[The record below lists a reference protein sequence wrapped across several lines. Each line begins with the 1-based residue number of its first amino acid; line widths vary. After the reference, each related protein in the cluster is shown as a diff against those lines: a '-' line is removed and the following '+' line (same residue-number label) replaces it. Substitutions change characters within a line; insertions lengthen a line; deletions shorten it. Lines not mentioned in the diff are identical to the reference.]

1 MIVIHLLIN
10 LLLFSSSLS
19 FFFLPLS
26 NDDAELNTFR
36 SEITRRV
43 LWWIGRANLNFIC
56 IVFFQNGTLKI
67 IDRKKNIFKLAQVID
82 KSPWTNMNV
91 LNEVLFKHLKNTWT
105 YSCSVDTQ
113 IINKDLFSRVNTL
126 LLRRL
131 KMSTWEAH

>member
-10 LLLFSSSLS
+10 LLLFSSSLN

-82 KSPWTNMNV
+82 SLLEQI
-91 LNEVLFKHLKNTWT
+91 LNKVLFGHFKNTWT

-113 IINKDLFSRVNTL
+113 IINKGLFSRVNTL

>member
-1 MIVIHLLIN
+1 MHLLIN
-10 LLLFSSSLS
+10 LLLFSSSLKL
-19 FFFLPLS
+19 FFFLS
-26 NDDAELNTFR
+26 QMMMQSLNTFR

-82 KSPWTNMNV
+82 SLLEQI
-91 LNEVLFKHLKNTWT
+91 LNKVLFGHFKNTWT

-113 IINKDLFSRVNTL
+113 IINKGLFSRVNTL